1 MLYNRQYRGKK
12 HMKQTNEKTH
22 IKMVLDMPSHLH
34 RQLMEERTETG
45 SYMNTIIFQA
55 LEEHFGFYKK
65 KR

>member
-12 HMKQTNEKTH
+12 HMTQTNEKAHT
-22 IKMVLDMPSHLH
+22 KMVLDMPSHLH
-34 RQLMEERTETG
+34 RQLMIERSETG